1 MNALTPRPRVP
12 HTGRPLTADAYR
24 KAPALAEHQQEFFPS
39 RMPSKRTDEHGAN
52 VGPVMPERPVQQ
64 AWIRQMGP
72 SPEQEETA
80 RAAADEDAMQRK
92 AGKAVQSKVEE
103 AIYSRYTNM
112 MTAFKR
118 IDLDNSGT
126 ITKEEIGRVL
136 KLWGL
141 PVDKDTLEG
150 LMKTCDQNGDGVISY
165 QEFVDG
171 LVRETVALAAMGKH
185 GMQPKEAMG
194 VDEYE
199 IWTDKA
205 ERRRKIRTDAKFVGE
220 KERFKRIY
228 GVDYDDMN
236 DKD

>member
-1 MNALTPRPRVP
+1 
-12 HTGRPLTADAYR
+12 
-24 KAPALAEHQQEFFPS
+24 
-39 RMPSKRTDEHGAN
+39 
-52 VGPVMPERPVQQ
+52 
-64 AWIRQMGP
+64 MGP
-72 SPEQEETA
+72 SPEQEEAA

-150 LMKTCDQNGDGVISY
+150 LMKTCD
-165 QEFVDG
+165 
-171 LVRETVALAAMGKH
+171 
-185 GMQPKEAMG
+185 
-194 VDEYE
+194 
-199 IWTDKA
+199 
-205 ERRRKIRTDAKFVGE
+205 
-220 KERFKRIY
+220 
-228 GVDYDDMN
+228 
-236 DKD
+236 